1 MITVDYWLWLGLYV
15 GVFGGF
21 GNYFKDFVDS
31 VVVSELI
38 RRLSLD
44 TFHISWFVVSEITG
58 DF

>member
-1 MITVDYWLWLGLYV
+1 MLGFL
-15 GVFGGF
+15 GGF
-21 GNYFKDFVDS
+21 GSYFKDFVDL